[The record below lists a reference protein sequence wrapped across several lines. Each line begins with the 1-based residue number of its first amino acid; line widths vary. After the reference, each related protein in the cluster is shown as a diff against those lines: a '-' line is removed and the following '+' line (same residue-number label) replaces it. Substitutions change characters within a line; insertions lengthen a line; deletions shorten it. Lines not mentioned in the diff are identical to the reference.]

1 MRRLGAR
8 LLVIATLC
16 SAVLVTPA
24 ASAGGFN
31 GGCLLTLHFDF
42 TTPISSGG
50 GSGPYTISGGGTC
63 VVSGLQAPA
72 AVRNAS
78 FSGSGTAQ
86 NAKCAPLQLSGSY
99 LIITSPSPSPPAS
112 SGIFSL
118 NGTAAGGAWLMTG
131 SNPQF
136 DGVGVAVIA
145 TGLTDCVQGG
155 ASSLTVQVLLGFLD
169 P

>member
-1 MRRLGAR
+1 MKRFGSRMVLISA
-8 LLVIATLC
+8 LC
-16 SAVLVTPA
+16 SASFVTPT

-31 GGCLLTLHFDF
+31 GGCLLTLHFAF
-42 TTPISSGG
+42 SAPISSAG

-63 VVSGLQAPA
+63 AVSGLQAPA

-78 FSGSGTAQ
+78 FSGSGTAT
-86 NAKCAPLQLSGSY
+86 NAKCVPLQLSGSY

-112 SGIFSL
+112 SGIWSL
-118 NGTAAGGAWLMTG
+118 NGTAGGGAWLMTG

-136 DGVGVAVIA
+136 DGVGVAVMA

-155 ASSLTVQVLLGFLD
+155 ASNLTVQVFLGFAD